1 MFEVYSIGN
10 ATFLIEVYRGIARLW
25 STGDIYTMLSV
36 GLLLGLLWNS
46 LLWAI
51 DQDKNPFP
59 AKGFILSI
67 IFVLAFMG
75 PQSLVDVR
83 VTSKRDASFQEIN
96 NVPLLP
102 ALGGWLITNSGT
114 AIADLMAQAFTVV
127 GIANTW
133 EALSPIQHFVGLD
146 EVNYAASCTP
156 YAADPSYNICKS
168 FNFYLEECF
177 ATANLIAKGAA
188 KPIDAVVNAKPRDI
202 LTQLKVTSPKL
213 HTTSYM
219 VHGNPEG
226 ESLTCP
232 AAWTKLNSA
241 VSSADF
247 KNNLRKILS
256 AQNVDLEKVDV
267 FLSQNSMQG
276 TIPNA
281 ESSLDLANQSFMKSV
296 FRDYFPNSKYG
307 QQVSRAMFDTVR
319 QRQLANATKKE
330 YWMENAEVMQSFFEA
345 LTVFLTPFLGLTL
358 AVSGQGIM
366 AVGQYFAAWAFVQL
380 WSVMIV
386 LVNLFTA
393 LAMTNRFTD
402 AVVAGE
408 SQFSLSQI
416 DSQFATANSYISI
429 AGMMYTFIPAICV
442 FVLYRG
448 VHAMQGMARQAM
460 ADPNINAQRL
470 SPDTGATVQG
480 GNTSFGNQNGQFQ
493 NATGEWN
500 QGDNFS
506 KSSAMGSVS
515 VGQSAGNSL
524 ASGVTDINSQAQ
536 SANQSSQKA
545 LENVFGNNRGS
556 AATFNEGETTSFTA
570 SSASEWASSAAKA
583 ISDGSSLNY
592 KEAQQIVASGAV
604 SATAGGSLSLATGG
618 GSGGKG
624 EDGSGGGGMF
634 AKFGAKFGADFK
646 ASVGLGADASQT
658 EQQTYQANLQTAQNA
673 SEKINSNL
681 SKISTGS
688 EGTSFSDSES
698 MQDSVKESA
707 AYSKQSQALT
717 QQSSS
722 LGNLTTDSTQLSR
735 SQEVDQAGLSREL
748 KNQSIGSFLENQNPE
763 AWNNIKNSTVD
774 GQSGEEYLNQQEAI
788 HLPQMQGYSVNP
800 GGDARAAA
808 LMDLVKQ
815 NDKIDI
821 NSGENGGV
829 NIDKEKQDAQ
839 SNKDIFSALSS
850 AGIANSSSAAEF
862 YDKKTETLSNM
873 DNANTDFQKTNSELN
888 KSAPDL
894 TSSEAFNNGTNAL
907 KTDISNDM
915 SAKQATAQK
924 GQETAVQTSK
934 DSAQTIQNQ
943 GEALTGGEIGGV
955 SPEGKAALEQSQE
968 NLAEGKAATQSVLD
982 AAENVI
988 PALANAVKP
997 GGAAAFN
1004 NFVENQTKQGADI
1017 SSYTPEYADA
1027 VQSISENGKF
1037 LPGSIQ
1043 ESLTGSSGDIKAAS
1057 GMLEVLG
1064 NDQLMTD
1071 ILGKNDD
1078 GTYGDGTTANNA
1090 NFDEKTISQLS
1101 AGANWLQEY
1110 EAEGT
1115 HSDTPELDATLDRQQ
1130 NDNGNGNGNG
1140 AQTYL
1145 NAMQHQGLAHEAS
1158 DSSDNEVFSS
1168 TVEQAASD
1176 LSKVLGY
1183 EERGVDLNSEG
1194 GKDLVS
1200 QVTGGAA
1207 MDPSNYPATG
1217 TRGEERNEQSQHLDK
1232 MENLVTTLG
1241 NNLTQEQQTF
1251 VADVVSQG
1259 RERILE
1265 EGGDRAGQYTD
1276 KSKGYVASSN
1286 DVGGRP

>member
-25 STGDIYTMLSV
+25 STGDIYTMLSI
-36 GLLLGLLWNS
+36 GLLLGLIWNS

-67 IFVLAFMG
+67 IFILAFMG

-114 AIADLMAQAFTVV
+114 AIADIMAQSFTVV

-146 EVNYAASCTP
+146 EVNYAAACTP
-156 YAADPSYNICKS
+156 FDTDPSYNICKS
-168 FNFYLEECF
+168 FNYYLEECF

-213 HTTSYM
+213 NTTSYL

-232 AAWTKLNSA
+232 AAWEKLNSA
-241 VSSADF
+241 TSSADF

-296 FRDYFPNSKYG
+296 FRDYFPDSKYG

-380 WSVMIV
+380 WAVMIV

-470 SPDTGATVQG
+470 SPDTGATVQS
-480 GNTSFGNQNGQFQ
+480 GNTSFGNQNGAFQ
-493 NATGEWN
+493 NATGEWT
-500 QGDNFS
+500 QGDTLN
-506 KSSAMGSVS
+506 KSSMGSVS

-524 ASGVTDINSQAQ
+524 ASGVTDLQSQAQ
-536 SANQSSQKA
+536 SANQNSQKA
-545 LENVFGNNRGS
+545 LENVFSNNRGS
-556 AATFNEGETTSFTA
+556 AATFNEGESTSFVA
-570 SSASEWASSAAKA
+570 STASEWASSAAKA
-583 ISDGSSLNY
+583 ISDGSSLTY
-592 KEAQQIVASGAV
+592 KEAQQIVASGAI
-604 SATAGGSLSLATGG
+604 SATTGGSLSLATGSRG
-618 GSGGKG
+618 RS

-688 EGTSFSDSES
+688 DGTSFSDSES
-698 MQDSVKESA
+698 MQDSVKKSA

-717 QQSSS
+717 QQSTS
-722 LGNLTTDSTQLSR
+722 LANLTTDSTQLSR
-735 SQEVDQAGLSREL
+735 SQEVDQAGLSAQL

-774 GQSGEEYLNQQEAI
+774 DKSGEEYLNQQEAS
-788 HLPQMQGYSVNP
+788 HLQEMQGYAVNP

-829 NIDKEKQDAQ
+829 NVDKEKQDAQ

-850 AGIANSSSAAEF
+850 AGIANSSSAADF
-862 YDKKTETLSNM
+862 YDKKMETLSNM

-888 KSAPDL
+888 AAAPNL
-894 TSSEAFNNGTNAL
+894 STASEFNNGTNAL

-915 SAKQATAQK
+915 NAKQATAQK
-924 GQETAVQTSK
+924 GQETAVKTSV
-934 DSAQTIQNQ
+934 DNAPTIKGQ
-943 GEALTGGEIGGV
+943 GEVLIVGPIGDV
-955 SPEGKAALEQSQE
+955 SPEKIAALKQSQV
-968 NLAEGKAATQSVLD
+968 NLAEGNAATSSTLN
-982 AAENVI
+982 AGENVI
-988 PALANAVKP
+988 PALTNAVKP

-1027 VQSISENGKF
+1027 VQSISQNGKF

-1043 ESLTGSSGDIKAAS
+1043 ESLTGSSSDIKAAE

-1071 ILGKNDD
+1071 MLGKNDD
-1078 GTYGDGTTANNA
+1078 GTYGDGTTANKA
-1090 NFDEKTISQLS
+1090 NYDEKTISQLS

-1110 EAEGT
+1110 EVKGT
-1115 HSDTPELDATLDRQQ
+1115 HSKTPELDATLDRQQ
-1130 NDNGNGNGNG
+1130 NDNGNG

-1168 TVEQAASD
+1168 TVKQAASD

-1183 EERGVDLNSEG
+1183 EERGVDLKSEG

-1207 MDPSNYPATG
+1207 MDPSDYPATG
-1217 TRGEERNEQSQHLDK
+1217 TRGKERNEQSQHLDK

-1241 NNLTQEQQTF
+1241 DNLTQEQQTF

-1265 EGGDRAGQYTD
+1265 EGGDREGQYTD
-1276 KSKGYVASSN
+1276 KSKEFVRSN
-1286 DVGGRP
+1286 AIVEGRQ